1 MAATKKAN
9 GAANDFGYRT
19 FALGGFEFERDEYF
33 AHIAWPGGTH
43 SMPVDLFLRAMIRDL
58 AWSFFYGTVNFDG
71 VFGTTNHYGSV
82 DVFAGLYNSGYRKQ
96 NREHVKNFKSDDVKA
111 MFEALLE
118 DWTNEGFDPFA
129 SPAETGSAFGPKN
142 GSNKEAITRHRV
154 TAHSLVVRPALR
166 LRARS

>member
-1 MAATKKAN
+1 MAATKKTG

-71 VFGTTNHYGSV
+71 VSAPLITTATST
-82 DVFAGLYNSGYRKQ
+82 S
-96 NREHVKNFKSDDVKA
+96 
-111 MFEALLE
+111 
-118 DWTNEGFDPFA
+118 
-129 SPAETGSAFGPKN
+129 SPACTTA
-142 GSNKEAITRHRV
+142 AIANRIANT
-154 TAHSLVVRPALR
+154 
-166 LRARS
+166 